1 MKSQSI
7 GSLFARHR
15 RTLRVLRSKWMLAL
29 VVGAAGSAAYAGNVL
44 ATPSSGLSTTILA
57 ESQFSSFFAQ
67 GHAFPPAW
75 GALMAAYGNTDVYVV
90 DNKIDPKGTTGWHS
104 HPGPSLILVVSGE
117 VTNYTTED
125 RNCAGHTY
133 TAGEGFIDAGGKDE
147 HTLRN
152 NGSAQAETIAV
163 QLIPHGQPRRIDAPT
178 NPTHCPV

>member
-1 MKSQSI
+1 MKSKSI
-7 GSLFARHR
+7 GSLLPRQR
-15 RTLRVLRSKWMLAL
+15 RTLRALGSKWIVAL

-44 ATPSSGLSTTILA
+44 ATPSSGSSTTILA

-90 DNKIDPKGTTGWHS
+90 DNKIDPRGTTGWHS

-125 RNCAGHTY
+125 RNCAGHT
-133 TAGEGFIDAGGKDE
+133 
-147 HTLRN
+147 
-152 NGSAQAETIAV
+152 
-163 QLIPHGQPRRIDAPT
+163 
-178 NPTHCPV
+178 